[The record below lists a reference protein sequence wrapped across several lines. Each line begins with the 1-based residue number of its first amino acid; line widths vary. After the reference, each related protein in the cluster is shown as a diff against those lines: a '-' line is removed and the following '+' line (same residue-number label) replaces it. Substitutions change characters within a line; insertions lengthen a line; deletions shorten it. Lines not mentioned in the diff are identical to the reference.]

1 MDKNTVGKSIGVWF
15 IVFGVALLNGVV
27 QGSFLRPRVGEH
39 MAHVLSM
46 LVLMIV
52 VLMCSSILVNRFLKQ
67 YVNRDLFIIGLLWV
81 TLSVSFEL
89 LIGRYVLDLPWA
101 TMVHD
106 YNLFAGRVWI
116 LVLTTEMIGPW
127 FMASNKR

>member
-1 MDKNTVGKSIGVWF
+1 M

-39 MAHVLSM
+39 RAHVSSM

-52 VLMCSSILVNRFLKQ
+52 VLICSSVLVNRLLKH
-67 YVNRDLFIIGLLWV
+67 YVNRDLFIIGLVWV
-81 TLSVSFEL
+81 TLSVSFEF
-89 LIGRYVLDLPWA
+89 LIGRFVFDLSWA

-106 YNLFAGRVWI
+106 YNLFAGRVWF
-116 LVLTTEMIGPW
+116 LVLTTEMISPW